1 MNNSLGDIIRDLRK
15 EKKLTQEELAE
26 GICSSVSISRIE
38 NGTQMPSSATLEK
51 ILAKL
56 DASTYQLC
64 DIYFKKEQNHQF
76 EEFAEHA
83 AGAINRG
90 DIAFAKSLLTAL
102 EESEN
107 PDEKNY
113 QTVDFIKGSILL
125 YENSDEALDVLT
137 KALSYTRPDFS
148 FSNFQ
153 NVLFTVVEV
162 NIISLIAAFYYG
174 KGDYFKALTI
184 SKELYESLKNHK
196 SDVKYYGVLRMYV
209 AMTLAGSLL
218 KCGSVSEALAVIDET
233 ENWALSKSEFTIM
246 PDFQFTKARIIY
258 QNGQKNEALKIIDAV
273 LPYVQLIKKDKLA
286 EQMIEFKEQTQK
298 I

>member
-15 EKKLTQEELAE
+15 QKKLTQEELAE

-38 NGTQMPSSATLEK
+38 NGTQMPSGVTLEK
-51 ILAKL
+51 ILSKL

-64 DIYFKKEQNHQF
+64 DIYFKNEQNHQF
-76 EEFAEHA
+76 EEFAEQA
-83 AGAINRG
+83 ASAINRG
-90 DIAFAKSLLTAL
+90 DIAFAKSVLTAL
-102 EESEN
+102 EEFEN

-113 QTVDFIKGSILL
+113 QTMDLIKGSILL
-125 YENSDEALDVLT
+125 YEDSDEALDVLT

-148 FSNFQ
+148 FSNFH

-162 NIISLIAAFYYG
+162 NILSLISMFYYG

-196 SDVKYYGVLRMYV
+196 SDVKYYDVLRMYV
-209 AMTLAGSLL
+209 AMTLAGSLS
-218 KCGSVSEALAVIDET
+218 KCGSVRESLFILEET

-246 PDFQFTKARIIY
+246 PDFEFEKARIIY
-258 QNGQKNEALKIIDAV
+258 ENGQKDEALIILDAL
-273 LPYVQLIKKDKLA
+273 LPYVQLLKKEKLA
-286 EQMIEFKEQTQK
+286 KQISDFKK
-298 I
+298 ASF